1 MKAQAHRKQP
11 ADERRGK
18 SRSEYIPEF
27 CTQTAR
33 EYAAAEAPVIVQ
45 EYRETVWTAAA
56 GEAVLDEAAGVSRLR
71 RKVVTR

>member
-1 MKAQAHRKQP
+1 MRGAGKADLNTSGVLAPKPQGSRLQ
-11 ADERRGK
+11 RR
-18 SRSEYIPEF
+18 
-27 CTQTAR
+27 
-33 EYAAAEAPVIVQ
+33 APVIVQ